1 MEKNNIPTAKSNTYM
16 FYVVQKYRS
25 GELRIQVIYK
35 RTIFAVNISKTIPD
49 KEQSVRSN
57 IHEEYLVCCEAG
69 V

>member
-1 MEKNNIPTAKSNTYM
+1 M